1 MSIAIQRLTVNGN
14 SGGIG
19 PNARLVEKSEPE
31 HAQLPCSE
39 ARTVLATKL
48 RRTRAQVKKV
58 SSLIL
63 GQIQNEFIILHY
75 YLYQFERLPTAHC
88 LNRIKLQPQLLT
100 GQGGVSGLNA
110 QHLADLGPKSG
121 LEHAADQLLGEMSS
135 ALESRLSSKI
145 VYRLSVQVSLSIQHL
160 CF

>member
-19 PNARLVEKSEPE
+19 PLARLVEKSEPE

-58 SSLIL
+58 S
-63 GQIQNEFIILHY
+63 IIIDI
-75 YLYQFERLPTAHC
+75 RT
-88 LNRIKLQPQLLT
+88 N
-100 GQGGVSGLNA
+100 
-110 QHLADLGPKSG
+110 PK
-121 LEHAADQLLGEMSS
+121 
-135 ALESRLSSKI
+135 
-145 VYRLSVQVSLSIQHL
+145 
-160 CF
+160 

>member
-48 RRTRAQVKKV
+48 RR
-58 SSLIL
+58 L
-63 GQIQNEFIILHY
+63 
-75 YLYQFERLPTAHC
+75 
-88 LNRIKLQPQLLT
+88 
-100 GQGGVSGLNA
+100 
-110 QHLADLGPKSG
+110 
-121 LEHAADQLLGEMSS
+121 S
-135 ALESRLSSKI
+135 A
-145 VYRLSVQVSLSIQHL
+145 QVSLSIQHL

>member
-58 SSLIL
+58 S
-63 GQIQNEFIILHY
+63 IIIDI
-75 YLYQFERLPTAHC
+75 RT
-88 LNRIKLQPQLLT
+88 N
-100 GQGGVSGLNA
+100 
-110 QHLADLGPKSG
+110 PK
-121 LEHAADQLLGEMSS
+121 
-135 ALESRLSSKI
+135 
-145 VYRLSVQVSLSIQHL
+145 
-160 CF
+160 

>member
-19 PNARLVEKSEPE
+19 PTATPRLVEKSEPE

-58 SSLIL
+58 S
-63 GQIQNEFIILHY
+63 IIIDI
-75 YLYQFERLPTAHC
+75 RT
-88 LNRIKLQPQLLT
+88 N
-100 GQGGVSGLNA
+100 
-110 QHLADLGPKSG
+110 PK
-121 LEHAADQLLGEMSS
+121 
-135 ALESRLSSKI
+135 
-145 VYRLSVQVSLSIQHL
+145 
-160 CF
+160 